1 MGLEIFFLSFKKF
14 WLLIPP
20 TLLLGLG
27 LIPMI
32 PTLTEW
38 ACETSYPIGE
48 PTITGFIWAIA
59 HIFAGTTG
67 FAYTAMLE

>member
-1 MGLEIFFLSFKKF
+1 
-14 WLLIPP
+14 
-20 TLLLGLG
+20 
-27 LIPMI
+27 MI

-59 HIFAGTTG
+59 HVQYINITFG
-67 FAYTAMLE
+67 